1 MAEDQVKKEEL
12 DELEGDQ
19 ERIVTLKINLEG
31 PAEFV
36 SWLKENR
43 PTGQGMGNRVWGLFP
58 SEFRTHMRAAQ
69 REQLLALR
77 SLLDAAVARTEAK
90 PRRSHQPVD
99 VEIE

>member
-1 MAEDQVKKEEL
+1 MAEDQVKKGLL

-36 SWLKENR
+36 SWLKEYR
-43 PTGQGMGNRVWGLFP
+43 PTGEGMGNRVWGLFP

-90 PRRSHQPVD
+90 PRSSHQPVD

>member
-19 ERIVTLKINLEG
+19 ERILTLKINLEG

-43 PTGQGMGNRVWGLFP
+43 PDCEGMGGRVRDVLPG
-58 SEFRTHMRAAQ
+58 EFKTHIRAAQ
-69 REQLLALR
+69 RERLLALR
-77 SLLDAAVARTEAK
+77 SLLDAAIERTEAK
-90 PRRSHQPVD
+90 PHRSRQPVD

>member
-36 SWLKENR
+36 SWMKENR

-58 SEFRTHMRAAQ
+58 SEFRTHMRAA
-69 REQLLALR
+69 
-77 SLLDAAVARTEAK
+77 
-90 PRRSHQPVD
+90 
-99 VEIE
+99 